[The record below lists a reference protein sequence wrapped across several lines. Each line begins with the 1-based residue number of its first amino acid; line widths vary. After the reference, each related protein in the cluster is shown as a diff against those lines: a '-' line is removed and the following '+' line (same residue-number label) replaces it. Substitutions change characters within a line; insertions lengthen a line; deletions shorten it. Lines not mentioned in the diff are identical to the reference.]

1 MSVPAATPLTE
12 WIARQRWYAGK
23 GGTPRLREIGSFS
36 LPGPEPVRAVTHL
49 LLDEIPGRP
58 ALYQVPI
65 TERSA
70 PLDGAETA
78 LVGVANDEQGELVYL
93 YDAPHDPV
101 YAARLLRLIV
111 DGAHADGVQASAR
124 GVPVTTVD
132 LEGARSHVLR
142 GEQSNTS
149 IVVELAPGAAA
160 AVPALICKVFRTLHH
175 GENPDVV
182 LQSALYEAG
191 SHSVPL
197 TIGSVVGEWSDTGRQ
212 SGRASGHLAFAQ
224 EFLAGARDAWP
235 IALDAAQNGE
245 DFTESARQIGVATAD
260 AHATLAS
267 VLPTRRPDAAD
278 IDAATAGWR
287 RRLADAIDAVPQ
299 LEDLRGVIERLY
311 ARAAAAP
318 WPPLQRVH
326 GDLHLGQ
333 VLATPQGHWALI
345 DFEGEPLRPLSE
357 RNEPDSPVRDVAGM
371 LRSFDYVAGAKA
383 DVPGVREWARACREA
398 FLDGYAERAGED
410 VRARQVLLDAFEAD
424 KALYE
429 AVYEARNRPTWTQ
442 IPVAALRS
450 IAERE
455 GGQ

>member
-1 MSVPAATPLTE
+1 MSAPASTPLAE
-12 WIARQRWYAGK
+12 WIARQRWYGGK

-36 LPGPEPVRAVTHL
+36 LGGKEPVRAVTHL
-49 LLDEIPGRP
+49 LLDEIPGRG

-70 PLDGAETA
+70 PLEGADDA
-78 LVGVANDEQGELVYL
+78 LITVANDEQGELVYL

-111 DGAHADGVQASAR
+111 AGGHEDGVQASAR
-124 GVPVTTVD
+124 GVPVTDVD
-132 LEGARSHVLR
+132 LDGARSRVLR

-149 IVVELAPGAAA
+149 IVVELAGGAGN

-197 TIGSVVGEWSDTGRQ
+197 TIGSVLGQWADSGRQ

-235 IALDAAQNGE
+235 IALAAAENGE
-245 DFTESARQIGVATAD
+245 DFTESARQIGIATAD

-267 VLPTRRPDAAD
+267 VLPAREADAAD
-278 IDAATAGWR
+278 IEGATAGWR

-299 LEDLRGVIERLY
+299 LGELREVIDGLY
-311 ARAAAAP
+311 RRAAAAP

-333 VLATPQGHWALI
+333 ILATPDGRWALI

-357 RNEPDSPVRDVAGM
+357 RNEPDCPVRDVAGM
-371 LRSFDYVAGAKA
+371 LRSFDYVAGTKPDA
-383 DVPGVREWARACREA
+383 PHVREWARDCRQA
-398 FLDGYAERAGED
+398 FLDGYVERAGAD
-410 VRARQVLLDAFEAD
+410 VRRHQELLDAFEAD

-429 AVYEARNRPTWTQ
+429 AVYEARNRPTWLP
-442 IPVAALRS
+442 IPVDALTR
-450 IAERE
+450 IAERAGKE
-455 GGQ
+455 